1 MYLEIQVI
9 DSEIF
14 GKPFAE
20 IKSFSNDINFERFE
34 QDYVTEYN
42 PFYVS
47 CKIPIENIEEI
58 HSLEKAGFN
67 FIEVQIRETFSIPKK
82 LKLPVVPGYAFEEVT
97 SEEDLQQVLNIASTC
112 FEHDRFTIDKKLNKS
127 FSAER
132 YKDYVKKSFIEP
144 DEYVYKLT
152 DIESN
157 EIVGFKTHK
166 LIENEEALMF
176 LGGVANQYKKTA
188 IPVISG
194 TLELLELQKK
204 GVKKLTTHVSARNY
218 GVINLELRGFKFKIN
233 QAYVV
238 LRKIYSDER

>member
-1 MYLEIQVI
+1 MYLEIQKI
-9 DSEIF
+9 DSDIF

-20 IKSFSNDINFERFE
+20 IKSFSNDVNFEKFE
-34 QDYVTEYN
+34 QDYVNKYN

-58 HSLEKAGFN
+58 HFLESAGFN
-67 FIEVQIRETFSIPKK
+67 LIEIQIRETFSIPKK
-82 LKLPVVPGYAFEEVT
+82 LKLPIVSGYAFEEVT
-97 SEEDLQQVLNIASTC
+97 SEQDFNKVLHIASTC
-112 FEHDRFTIDKKLNKS
+112 FEHDRFSIDKKLNES

-132 YKDYVKKSFIEP
+132 YKAYVKKSFIEP

-166 LIENEEALMF
+166 IIDTNEALMF

-204 GVKKLTTHVSARNY
+204 GIKKLTTHVSVRNY
-218 GVINLELRGFKFKIN
+218 GVINLELRGYKFKIK
-233 QAYVV
+233 QAFAV
-238 LRKIYSDER
+238 LRKVYGDP